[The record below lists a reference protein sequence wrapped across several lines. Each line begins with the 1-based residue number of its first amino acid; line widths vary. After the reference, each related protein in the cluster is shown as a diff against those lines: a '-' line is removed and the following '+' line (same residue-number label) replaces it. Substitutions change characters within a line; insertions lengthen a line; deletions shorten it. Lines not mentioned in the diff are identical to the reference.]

1 MEMGHASIKARI
13 RQHLAE
19 KLKVS
24 PEDIADDQPFEQL
37 GIDSITAIELTFE
50 LETETGKYTSPGLL
64 FEYNTV
70 KKLAGFLVQS
80 D

>member
-1 MEMGHASIKARI
+1 MEMDQASIRGRI

-24 PEDIADDQPFEQL
+24 PAEIADDQPFEQL

-50 LETETGKYTSPGLL
+50 LEMETGKYTSPGLL

-70 KKLAGFLVQS
+70 EKLAGFLAQP

>member
-1 MEMGHASIKARI
+1 MEMDQGSIRGRI

-24 PEDIADDQPFEQL
+24 PGEIADDQPFEQL

-50 LETETGKYTSPGLL
+50 LEMETGKYTSPGLL

-70 KKLAGFLVQS
+70 KKLARFLAQS